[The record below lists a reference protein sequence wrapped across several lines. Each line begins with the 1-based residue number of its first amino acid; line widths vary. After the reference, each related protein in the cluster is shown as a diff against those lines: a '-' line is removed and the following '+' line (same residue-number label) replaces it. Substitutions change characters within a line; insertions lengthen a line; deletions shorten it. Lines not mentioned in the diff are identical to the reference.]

1 MKKMLWI
8 TGILSLLLVGCD
20 STEVDSGVVE
30 EVGCNNDNGSSFK
43 STITIDSNKKYY
55 TSFNDCKL
63 IEVGA
68 DIKVF
73 YSSYNMRIS
82 TFEYSNKSD
91 SPSVDEE

>member
-30 EVGCNNDNGSSFK
+30 EVGCNNDNSFK
-43 STITIDSNKKYY
+43 STITLDSNKKYY
-55 TSFNDCKL
+55 ASFSDCKL
-63 IEVGA
+63 VEVGA

-73 YSSYNMRIS
+73 YDSYDMRIS
-82 TFEYSNKSD
+82 FFEYSNKSD
-91 SPSVDEE
+91 FPSVNEE